1 VLSVTNVR
9 KEYGQTTALA
19 DITFE
24 IRQNEFVSIVGP
36 SGCGKTTLLKI
47 MAGLMRPT
55 SGSVVLEGTPV
66 TGPPA
71 GMALVFQDYSRSLY
85 PWMKVGENIAF
96 PLESKR
102 IPKAERAE
110 SVRAAL
116 EAVDLSGSED
126 LYPWQLSGGMQQRVS
141 IARGLAYQPQI
152 LLMDE
157 PFGALDAQTR
167 QELEDTLLSI
177 RERYG
182 ITIVFVT
189 HDIDESVY
197 LGDRVI
203 VLTGRPTEVDED
215 LAVALPHPR
224 DQIDTKVLPE
234 FVRLRAD
241 IYSRIKSFKHAAL
254 RGADT
259 HGRKI

>member
-66 TGPPA
+66 TGPPV

-215 LAVALPHPR
+215 LTVALPHPR
-224 DQIDTKVLPE
+224 DQIGTKVLPE